1 MTGRGREADSE
12 LGRTLCEIA
21 QVLES
26 AQGAEGRLLHALEL
40 LGKVVPYQ
48 QCALLEAEAGSDP
61 RLVVLPAMPP
71 EEKNELTDALINL
84 FGKLLEERPLA
95 PNRSPP
101 LWGAQL
107 VVPLIGLDEV
117 IGVLFVGRGEGTY
130 QKRNLRV
137 LSLIASQLAAYLM
150 MLRARTEEIGR
161 GQELEDARRAADSAL
176 RAKDDLLDLIAHE
189 LKTPLAAAM
198 AWVRVLGSRDLPRD
212 ERARAVEAVER
223 TVRTRARLVGDILD
237 LASIAAGELS
247 LDLRSIEAARSIE
260 LAIEGLRPL
269 AEHRSIQLETA
280 LDPSVRPVFADSE
293 RLDEVLA
300 ILLAN
305 AFELTLDGGRVQV
318 RLEPADAGARI
329 QVVNNGKGFGPD
341 RLPRMFEGLGP
352 QDAPIT
358 RSHGGFGLGMAI
370 AKRVV
375 ELQGG
380 SIRAESRGEDK
391 GTTFTVELTTAG
403 TLPQG

>member
-237 LASIAAGELS
+237 LASIAAG
-247 LDLRSIEAARSIE
+247 
-260 LAIEGLRPL
+260 
-269 AEHRSIQLETA
+269 
-280 LDPSVRPVFADSE
+280 
-293 RLDEVLA
+293 
-300 ILLAN
+300 
-305 AFELTLDGGRVQV
+305 
-318 RLEPADAGARI
+318 
-329 QVVNNGKGFGPD
+329 
-341 RLPRMFEGLGP
+341 
-352 QDAPIT
+352 
-358 RSHGGFGLGMAI
+358 
-370 AKRVV
+370 
-375 ELQGG
+375 
-380 SIRAESRGEDK
+380 
-391 GTTFTVELTTAG
+391 
-403 TLPQG
+403 